1 MSHIGSKLIKIPANV
16 SVDLSLQKVS
26 VSGDLGNLSLPF
38 SNISININSNG
49 DERFLDLKPINT
61 GTKKQNAESYRMW
74 GTYRTLVE
82 NMILGVSKGYSK
94 TLELIGVGYKAQYN
108 NNTLVL
114 KVGYSIDMLY
124 EISSDVKVDCS
135 RSNIIVITGIDK
147 QKVNQVAAEIR
158 LLRKPEPY
166 KGKGIRYLGEVI
178 RLKEGKKK

>member
-1 MSHIGSKLIKIPANV
+1 MSHIGSKLIKIPRNVNVDFSLEQINV
-16 SVDLSLQKVS
+16 S
-26 VSGDLGNLSLPF
+26 GNLGKLFLPF
-38 SNISININSNG
+38 DNINININNNG
-49 DERFLDLKPINT
+49 DEKFLEIKPINT

-74 GTYRTLVE
+74 GTYRTLIE
-82 NMILGVSKGYSK
+82 NMIIGVSKGYSK

-108 NNTLVL
+108 NNTLIL

-124 EISSDVKVDCS
+124 EISPDVKVDCS
-135 RSNIIVITGIDK
+135 RSNIVVITGIDK